1 MYFCLCCKVTHQLS
15 IETPKKVFNTG
26 YILVNESKI
35 PLGICLASDLKNKY
49 LVNQPFKFVSSSQE
63 MLV

>member
-15 IETPKKVFNTG
+15 IQPKKVFNTG

-35 PLGICLASDLKNKY
+35 PLGVCLASDVKNKY
-49 LVNQPFKFVSSSQE
+49 LVNEKFKFVPSSQE
-63 MLV
+63 MFV